1 MNAWRKQQQEKQ
13 EANRFKGKTAG
24 TWFDSNGN
32 GYSGFYSIKEGYSQ
46 TKPVYLGY
54 NPTNQ
59 SNYYSISQTKTPWYQ
74 KLLGATAWAST
85 TNSYKP
91 KKGWFSKVKDRS
103 KETIKKRWEGVKNS
117 AFGGGVIK
125 AYQKATNSLK
135 NTWDIIR
142 QGASQSWNN
151 TKKIFPTV
159 TNIVK
164 KTASGIK
171 NIAGGIGGYFK
182 KAVVNAVISHPA
194 VVFGSLGLRWYNE
207 KQEKRKQLLKNLKTK
222 IKNYFVGNPLSE
234 EAKPSAKIAEDVYGD
249 KDVTLPDGVRKI
261 TDRNEL
267 QKYGLTP
274 EMLRN
279 DKSGFLAGVYI
290 NDLTGE
296 LTIAYAGTKFTS
308 LRDWVTNF
316 GQAIGFDVEQYREA
330 RKIAKIIN
338 TKIKNGEINGQKVLF
353 VGHSLG
359 GGLAALSGAI
369 TGVKTVTF
377 NAAGVNDKIL
387 RNAGV
392 DRKDIKEH
400 NFPNITNH
408 VHRGEIL
415 TYVQED
421 STIRFLAPD
430 ALGDQVK
437 FGSRW
442 EMFIPDQMPALKG
455 IKLVEAS
462 KKHSL
467 NIK

>member
-1 MNAWRKQQQEKQ
+1 MTESRN
-13 EANRFKGKTAG
+13 
-24 TWFDSNGN
+24 
-32 GYSGFYSIKEGYSQ
+32 
-46 TKPVYLGY
+46 
-54 NPTNQ
+54 
-59 SNYYSISQTKTPWYQ
+59 
-74 KLLGATAWAST
+74 
-85 TNSYKP
+85 
-91 KKGWFSKVKDRS
+91 
-103 KETIKKRWEGVKNS
+103 
-117 AFGGGVIK
+117 
-125 AYQKATNSLK
+125 
-135 NTWDIIR
+135 
-142 QGASQSWNN
+142 SWNN
-151 TKKIFPTV
+151 FKAHPVKTILHNAWNTV
-159 TNIVK
+159 KFISSPVTVI
-164 KTASGIK
+164 
-171 NIAGGIGGYFK
+171 GGIGWGTKLGYDAYKNKDSVIKLAETTVAPFF
-182 KAVVNAVISHPA
+182 VVGNFV
-194 VVFGSLGLRWYNE
+194 GEWYNKIDKIE
-207 KQEKRKQLLKNLKTK
+207 QDILSSAETK

-261 TDRNEL
+261 IDRNEL

-274 EMLRN
+274 EMLRD

-308 LRDWVTNF
+308 LKDWGTNF
-316 GQAIGFDVEQYREA
+316 GQGLGFDMKQYQEA
-330 RKIAKIIN
+330 RAIAEVIKKKIQ
-338 TKIKNGEINGQKVLF
+338 NGEVDEQKISF

-377 NAAGVNDKIL
+377 NAAGVNDKTL

-392 DRKDIKEH
+392 DRRDIKEH
-400 NFPNITNH
+400 NFSNITNY

-430 ALGDQVK
+430 ALGNQVK